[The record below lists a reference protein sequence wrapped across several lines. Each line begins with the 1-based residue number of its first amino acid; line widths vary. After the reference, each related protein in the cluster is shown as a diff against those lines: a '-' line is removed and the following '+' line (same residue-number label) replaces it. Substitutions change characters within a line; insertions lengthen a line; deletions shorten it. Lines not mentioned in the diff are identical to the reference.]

1 MASGTGIERIKTGI
15 KGIDS
20 MLNGGVPEK
29 NQVIIAG
36 GPGSGKTLLSF
47 EIIYRCAKAG
57 IPSAYIAFEE
67 QPAQLIRNAKSAF
80 GGFADVD
87 SLMQQ
92 GNMVVGGEELA
103 ARMEDTTGSTETYSF
118 GNVVSYIED
127 IVMTNKAKVIALD
140 SISLFRLVLSSDGF
154 IYRKSIAQLI
164 SNLRRLDVT
173 SFITLETPYTE
184 KNDVRYSPEFFLF
197 DGVISMYQTGDNEKR
212 SFVLEVLKMR
222 GTDHSMF
229 FAPYHITQDGFEV
242 QTLD

>member
-1 MASGTGIERIKTGI
+1 
-15 KGIDS
+15 
-20 MLNGGVPEK
+20 
-29 NQVIIAG
+29 
-36 GPGSGKTLLSF
+36 
-47 EIIYRCAKAG
+47 
-57 IPSAYIAFEE
+57 
-67 QPAQLIRNAKSAF
+67 
-80 GGFADVD
+80 
-87 SLMQQ
+87 
-92 GNMVVGGEELA
+92 
-103 ARMEDTTGSTETYSF
+103 
-118 GNVVSYIED
+118 
-127 IVMTNKAKVIALD
+127 MTNKAKVIALD